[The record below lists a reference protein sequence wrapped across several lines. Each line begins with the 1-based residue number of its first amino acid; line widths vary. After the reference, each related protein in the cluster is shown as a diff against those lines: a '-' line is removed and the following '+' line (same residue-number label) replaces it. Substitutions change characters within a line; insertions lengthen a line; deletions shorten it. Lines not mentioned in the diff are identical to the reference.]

1 MSNTVSESA
10 PYRWRWVVLAIV
22 LAAEIMDLLDAT
34 ISSIAAPSI
43 VRDIGGGD
51 TTMQWLAA
59 AYTLA
64 FAVGLITGGRL
75 GDIYGRKRIF
85 LIGAAGFTSM
95 SALCAAA
102 WSPGSLIAF
111 RALQGGFGA
120 LMIPQGLGM
129 IKTQFPPKEMATA
142 FGLWGP
148 IMALSSV
155 GGPILGGFLVD
166 SDVAGLGWRSVF
178 LINVPIGIAA
188 VLAGLRFMLESRSP
202 EKVRLDLVGMG
213 IVSIGMFALLFPL
226 VEGREH
232 DWPAWMFA
240 LMGAAVVVLAV
251 FVLYERRLERA
262 QRSPLV
268 VTGLFRK
275 PAFSGGLVV
284 GLALFSGMTGL
295 LFCMTLFLQLGRGFD
310 PTATGL
316 ALIPLSIGLTIGA
329 GASGAV
335 LTAKFGRATM
345 LAGLGI
351 MAVGVLG
358 IQMALHGG
366 GDDVSAWAL
375 TPGLGVF
382 GLGLGMMFGPFFDI
396 VLAGVEDHE
405 VGSASGTLNA
415 VQQLGGSI
423 GVAVLGTV
431 FFSVAD
437 DRIAQGAATAFHAA
451 IGSVFWIELGL
462 IALTFS
468 LTFLLPRRAREEGG
482 EDATAPAGAPASP
495 ATAATTS

>member
-1 MSNTVSESA
+1 MSNTVSSTTS

-22 LAAEIMDLLDAT
+22 LAAEIMDLIDAT
-34 ISSIAAPSI
+34 ITSIAAPSI

-75 GDIYGRKRIF
+75 GDIYGRKRLF
-85 LIGAAGFTSM
+85 LIGATGFGAM
-95 SALCAAA
+95 SALCAVA
-102 WSPGSLIAF
+102 WSPGSLVAF

-129 IKTQFPPKEMATA
+129 IKTLFPPKEMATA

-148 IMALSSV
+148 IMALSAI
-155 GGPILGGFLVD
+155 GGPILGGFLID
-166 SDVAGLGWRSVF
+166 TDIAGLGWRTVF
-178 LINVPIGIAA
+178 LINVPIAIAA
-188 VLAGLRFMLESRSP
+188 VAAGVRFMVEARSP

-213 IVSIGMFALLFPL
+213 IVSVGMFALLFPL

-232 DWPAWMFA
+232 GWPAWMFV
-240 LMGAAVVVLAV
+240 LMGAAVLVLAG
-251 FVLYERRLERA
+251 FVVYERSLERVG
-262 QRSPLV
+262 RSPLV
-268 VTGLFRK
+268 VTSLFRK
-275 PAFSGGLVV
+275 PAFSGGLLV
-284 GLALFSGMTGL
+284 GLGLFSGMTGL
-295 LFCMTLFLQLGRGFD
+295 LFCVTLFFQLGRGFD
-310 PTATGL
+310 PTATGV

-329 GASGAV
+329 SLAGAV
-335 LTAKFGRATM
+335 LTAKFGRAT
-345 LAGLGI
+345 LLGGLI
-351 MAVGVLG
+351 VMAAGVLG
-358 IQMALHGG
+358 IQLALHEAGA
-366 GDDVSAWAL
+366 DISAWAL
-375 TPGLGVF
+375 TPGMGV
-382 GLGLGMMFGPFFDI
+382 LGLGIGLMIAPFFDI

-437 DRIAQGAATAFHAA
+437 NHVLDGAASAFHDAL
-451 IGSVFWIELGL
+451 GSVFWVELGL
-462 IALTFS
+462 IALTFALS
-468 LTFLLPRRAREEGG
+468 FLLPKRAREEGF
-482 EDATAPAGAPASP
+482 EDETIPGAEV
-495 ATAATTS
+495 AAA